1 MVDLMSVIEE
11 NEENN
16 EGNVIS
22 LTSLLVEQYSYI
34 NLEQFDI
41 TTLWIGKESICSCD
55 DVNCSYLILQS
66 EKRILL

>member
-41 TTLWIGKESICSCD
+41 TTLWIGKESI
-55 DVNCSYLILQS
+55 
-66 EKRILL
+66 